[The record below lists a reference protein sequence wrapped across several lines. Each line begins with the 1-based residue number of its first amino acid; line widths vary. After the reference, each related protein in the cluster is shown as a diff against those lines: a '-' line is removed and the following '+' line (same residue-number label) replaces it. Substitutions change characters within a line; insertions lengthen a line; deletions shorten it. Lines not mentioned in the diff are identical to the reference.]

1 MLDGNADEKEEL
13 QRSRSA
19 VLFDAEG
26 GCMSGGSGRLPLVA
40 IVGPT
45 AAGKSAL
52 ALELAL
58 TGQAEVVSVDSR
70 QIFRH
75 LDIGTAKPTAEM
87 CAQVPHHLIDVAEPD
102 ESYDAGRFGREAT
115 AAVRE
120 IRGRGCAPIL
130 CGGSGL
136 YLRALAEGMPDLP
149 EPDPILREQ
158 LKHEADGRGDA
169 EMHEELSSLDPGVA
183 ARVAVGDRRRV
194 LRALEVF
201 RQTGRPLGE
210 WQEEHAR
217 RPRPFEVLTVVLSPS
232 REILESRIRER
243 AEAMWAEGLVA
254 ETRGILDRGFSGELA
269 SLQSIG
275 YREAQAFLR
284 GELSEEAAIEAIV
297 LTSRQYAKR
306 QRTWF
311 RGIAGAHLLE
321 EARWPVSLQ
330 RKVLDCLG

>member
-102 ESYDAGRFGREAT
+102 ESYDAGRFGRE
-115 AAVRE
+115 R
-120 IRGRGCAPIL
+120 RGARDS
-130 CGGSGL
+130 GGHFNDHQPTGL
-136 YLRALAEGMPDLP
+136 GALAKLHVRTAGLDTDLT
-149 EPDPILREQ
+149 Q
-158 LKHEADGRGDA
+158 H
-169 EMHEELSSLDPGVA
+169 
-183 ARVAVGDRRRV
+183 
-194 LRALEVF
+194 
-201 RQTGRPLGE
+201 RQ
-210 WQEEHAR
+210 
-217 RPRPFEVLTVVLSPS
+217 
-232 REILESRIRER
+232 
-243 AEAMWAEGLVA
+243 
-254 ETRGILDRGFSGELA
+254 
-269 SLQSIG
+269 
-275 YREAQAFLR
+275 
-284 GELSEEAAIEAIV
+284 
-297 LTSRQYAKR
+297 
-306 QRTWF
+306 
-311 RGIAGAHLLE
+311 
-321 EARWPVSLQ
+321 
-330 RKVLDCLG
+330 